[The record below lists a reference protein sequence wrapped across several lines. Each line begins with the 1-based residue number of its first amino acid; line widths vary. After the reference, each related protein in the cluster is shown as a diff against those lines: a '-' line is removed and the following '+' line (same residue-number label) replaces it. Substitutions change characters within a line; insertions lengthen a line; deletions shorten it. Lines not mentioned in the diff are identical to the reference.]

1 MLQAQNICYK
11 AKGKDYGVIKL
22 KQDGLLKGI
31 MLEHVSGDLTCRKQV
46 KRMTSLWGCGNA
58 SGGRIMTIIT
68 DDNNEVVFPANIN
81 ISKGIK
87 YKISGVN
94 AKTSKV
100 LVFTNLA
107 YPSFFKTDQELRIW
121 YTEDLFDD
129 DTEDNSGMHCVK
141 AYAKF

>member
-1 MLQAQNICYK
+1 
-11 AKGKDYGVIKL
+11 
-22 KQDGLLKGI
+22 
-31 MLEHVSGDLTCRKQV
+31 MLEHVSGDLTCRKQAT
-46 KRMTSLWGCGNA
+46 RMTSLWGCGDA
-58 SGGRIMTIIT
+58 SGGKIMTIIT
-68 DDNNEVVFPANIN
+68 DDNNEVVFPVNIN
-81 ISKGIK
+81 ISKGVR

-107 YPSFFKTDQELRIW
+107 YPGYFKIGQELRIW

-129 DTEDNSGMHCVK
+129 DTKDNRGTHCVK

>member
-1 MLQAQNICYK
+1 M
-11 AKGKDYGVIKL
+11 KGIKL
-22 KQDGLLKGI
+22 QHI
-31 MLEHVSGDLTCRKQV
+31 SGDLSCDI
-46 KRMTSLWGCGNA
+46 TSPHRATLWGCDT
-58 SGGRIMTIIT
+58 SVLTIIT
-68 DDNNEVVFPANIN
+68 DNNNEVVFPANIN

-87 YKISGVN
+87 YKIPGVN

>member
-1 MLQAQNICYK
+1 
-11 AKGKDYGVIKL
+11 
-22 KQDGLLKGI
+22 
-31 MLEHVSGDLTCRKQV
+31 
-46 KRMTSLWGCGNA
+46 MTSLWGCGNA

-87 YKISGVN
+87 YKIPGVN